1 VKYLDLKE
9 EQFVEREQELE
20 SRFEIQR
27 KELGERE
34 KMFHSNVDF
43 VEKLN
48 VLDSLEEQLEEKEKV
63 FVSKEEKFKLQVM
76 HLSET
81 KSV

>member
-9 EQFVEREQELE
+9 GQFVEREQESLNQDLKSNGRNLE
-20 SRFEIQR
+20 KERRCFIQN
-27 KELGERE
+27 E
-34 KMFHSNVDF
+34 DF

-48 VLDSLEEQLEEKEKV
+48 VLDSLEEQLEEREKV
-63 FVSKEEKFKLQVM
+63 LVSKEKFKLQVM

>member
-1 VKYLDLKE
+1 MKYLDLKE

-20 SRFEIQR
+20 SRFEIQQ
-27 KELGERE
+27 KELGERK
-34 KMFHSNVDF
+34 KMFHSNEDR

-48 VLDSLEEQLEEKEKV
+48 VLDSLEEQLEEREKV
-63 FVSKEEKFKLQVM
+63 LVSKEKFKLQVM